1 MAERQFAIN
10 YRKTLMKCS
19 IAILLGSLISAW
31 LFIILNYFETV
42 NSQGYYSA
50 PVSILEMHL
59 LCIPVFAYQLPV
71 YLVSS
76 LIFVSLFKRG
86 WVKSAVVAYLGAG
99 ISGWIISSLFWFV
112 SGTDYTLGGMVVAL
126 EIGLP
131 SLLVYLVF
139 LYPRSADREQ

>member
-1 MAERQFAIN
+1 
-10 YRKTLMKCS
+10 
-19 IAILLGSLISAW
+19 
-31 LFIILNYFETV
+31 
-42 NSQGYYSA
+42 
-50 PVSILEMHL
+50 
-59 LCIPVFAYQLPV
+59 V

-76 LIFVSLFKRG
+76 LICVSLFKRG
-86 WVKSAVVAYLGAG
+86 WVKSAIVAYLGVG

-112 SGTDYTLGGMVVAL
+112 SGIDYTLGDMVVAL

>member
-1 MAERQFAIN
+1 
-10 YRKTLMKCS
+10 
-19 IAILLGSLISAW
+19 
-31 LFIILNYFETV
+31 
-42 NSQGYYSA
+42 
-50 PVSILEMHL
+50 MHL
-59 LCIPVFAYQLPV
+59 ICIPVFAYQLPV

-76 LIFVSLFKRG
+76 LIYVSLFKRG
-86 WVKSAVVAYLGAG
+86 WVKSAIVAYLGAG

-139 LYPRSADREQ
+139 LYPGRQIGNNKQGG